1 MLLCA
6 SVLAQSGFARPRQ
19 QHRVP
24 LTRCRVAR
32 AQVPNRPHLLR
43 RRDPSS
49 RLGSP
54 IPCKPIEAESRSRGE
69 SDSRPTA
76 HDPYGCCGSF
86 FRPPR
91 VPRVPR
97 PSARP
102 TPKEG
107 TDPAPAA
114 RGPPHHFVPPSLTPR
129 VSLSRRFLFRLAT
142 LRVSRGCEMGCAGD
156 ARQASVPAA
165 TSDRHTQHRLTRH
178 TRGAPRASRRRR
190 RASEPG
196 PLTPSVPREP
206 AVTVEPFPS
215 ARADRATSG
224 LCRPSRHA
232 QSFGP
237 RPRGSPRVH
246 ESPAAH
252 SGGQAAAGLPV
263 PSRERHSD
271 RVRR

>member
-1 MLLCA
+1 MCSKGLQRVRHVPTGLGNDAHIFSRVGLESEKSDLSPTRLIRQANVGGGPSKGNGCGQMHMLLCA

-107 TDPAPAA
+107 TDPAPAS

-129 VSLSRRFLFRLAT
+129 VSLSRPAT
-142 LRVSRGCEMGCAGD
+142 R
-156 ARQASVPAA
+156 
-165 TSDRHTQHRLTRH
+165 
-178 TRGAPRASRRRR
+178 
-190 RASEPG
+190 
-196 PLTPSVPREP
+196 
-206 AVTVEPFPS
+206 
-215 ARADRATSG
+215 
-224 LCRPSRHA
+224 
-232 QSFGP
+232 
-237 RPRGSPRVH
+237 
-246 ESPAAH
+246 
-252 SGGQAAAGLPV
+252 
-263 PSRERHSD
+263 
-271 RVRR
+271 